1 MFISTRL
8 QGFGLFLSLEACFY
22 AGSKMIIQP
31 TSYFSKWSRLT
42 MVGIK
47 TGLHKQVLL
56 DVFKLGSQSIRS
68 TPLKTS
74 RLWLKPF
81 GQDLSWPTNVF
92 PWMPPMGNAA
102 TVLVHKQRSCP
113 SLSGGVSRLLG
124 CLCILGGG
132 GPRARWVSHCTQCH
146 LHGGK
151 QPPFHLHFWFFP
163 FTLARFA

>member
-1 MFISTRL
+1 
-8 QGFGLFLSLEACFY
+8 
-22 AGSKMIIQP
+22 MIIHP

-47 TGLHKQVLL
+47 TVLHKQVLL
-56 DVFKLGSQSIRS
+56 DVFKLGSQSRRS
-68 TPLKTS
+68 TPLK
-74 RLWLKPF
+74 PF
-81 GQDLSWPTNVF
+81 GQALSWPTNVF
-92 PWMPPMGNAA
+92 SWTPPMGNAA

-113 SLSGGVSRLLG
+113 SLSGGVSRLLAARAFWR
-124 CLCILGGG
+124 

-151 QPPFHLHFWFFP
+151 QFPFHLHFCFFP